1 MHEKEQP
8 MYKITL
14 PTDSHQNNTT
24 VPSYFV
30 CSLNQKK
37 KTIIAFTVGLL
48 VCALVTLSGC
58 SPLKTLENGT
68 SASNE
73 ASSQQA
79 ESNEMTQNEKTVLAV
94 TEKVSSMSL
103 KEKICQMVVAYP
115 EDVSESE
122 LSFTAEGIAN
132 LADYPFGGICYF
144 PANIDDPDV
153 LRSNIKAAQ
162 AAAVKSGAGIPLFIS
177 TDEEGGG
184 LTYPDAAPEAGGST
198 GVARLAEAEL
208 PGTEQLYPMFYYREQ
223 GEDMAYDNARMIA
236 KYLADYGFNWDY
248 APVADTNSNVDNP
261 VIGYRAYSDDFG
273 ICSVLVSSAV
283 RGYESENIATSL
295 KHFPGHGDTETDTHE
310 VDTYVDKD
318 YYQMKSQELVPF
330 MAGIAAGADSVMMG
344 HIIVPAVDDVPAS
357 MSSEWIETI
366 LRGEMGFDGVV
377 LTDGLKMGA
386 MSDRY
391 TNSETAI
398 GCILAGNDILL
409 LPEDPYGAVDALMG
423 AVESGEIPEERID
436 ASVTRILKMKAS
448 HGIWLPDVA

>member
-1 MHEKEQP
+1 
-8 MYKITL
+8 MYKSTL
-14 PTDSHQNNTT
+14 PAGSHQNNTT
-24 VPSYFV
+24 VSSPFMY
-30 CSLNQKK
+30 SLNQKK
-37 KTIIAFTVGLL
+37 KTIIAFAVGLL
-48 VCALVTLSGC
+48 ICALVTLSGC
-58 SPLKTLENGT
+58 TPSGTLGNEDG
-68 SASNE
+68 ASIGVLSEQE
-73 ASSQQA
+73 A
-79 ESNEMTQNEKTVLAV
+79 SNEMTQNEKTALAV
-94 TEKVSSMSL
+94 AEKVSSMSL

-144 PANIDDPDV
+144 PANINDPGV
-153 LRSNIKAAQ
+153 LKSNIKAAQ

-184 LTYPDAAPEAGGST
+184 LTYPDAAPEVGGSA

-208 PGTEQLYPMFYYREQ
+208 PGAEQLYPMFYYREQ
-223 GEDMAYDNARMIA
+223 GEDTAYDNARTIA
-236 KYLADYGFNWDY
+236 KYLTDYGFNWDY
-248 APVADTNSNVDNP
+248 APVADTNSNANNP

-283 RGYESENIATSL
+283 RGYESENMATSL
-295 KHFPGHGDTETDTHE
+295 KHFPGHGDTEADTHNG
-310 VDTYVDKD
+310 DAYVDKD
-318 YYQMKSQELVPF
+318 YYQMRSQELVPF
-330 MAGIAAGADSVMMG
+330 AAGIAAGADSVMMG

-366 LRGEMGFDGVV
+366 LRGDMGFDGVV

-391 TNSETAI
+391 TNSEIAI
-398 GCILAGNDILL
+398 GCVLAGNDILL
-409 LPEDPYGAVDALMG
+409 LPEDPYGAVDALVG

-436 ASVTRILKMKAS
+436 VSVTRILEMKAR